1 MSFQELQNLS
11 SAVKDIIFSDNLT
24 DQNLRIADKFALNQS
39 QLDFILDLE
48 EKIWLKIISPLDLP
62 KELEQMERSEYYDL
76 RALSLELALNILW
89 PLQQYLG
96 EVDRLI
102 LRLGAKV
109 PRLQVLQTEPLVNKS
124 LPNSVKGAIKFLL
137 EQYPDLQDKRLSA
150 NKIILE
156 QNRRVQ
162 PTLANWLG
170 DYVHFLGAGFHDSLE
185 RSRYLAQSPN
195 VLALSEKEK
204 ENLRYFLLSYDDN
217 VAVELFT
224 DDAVLRFVM
233 LDEVAEI
240 DAEKEKALSW
250 EEILQNFADKIEVLK
265 GQILSDGLVLSEAEN
280 SLYKLRDILWQALAL
295 QDQAKVLS
303 CLKILLSKSALDLL
317 LVEDRRFKGLLRRFV
332 DLKFGENMRLDEQDK
347 LLSRRLFLEMILSAK
362 LQLASEQGVLAAFY
376 LTNLN
381 QASGQ
386 VVYLDKKN
394 NQLKWR
400 ELIVM
405 NNKIVW
411 QDNF

>member
-1 MSFQELQNLS
+1 MSNFF
-11 SAVKDIIFSDNLT
+11 KDLPPDIQDFIFGEAINQANHT
-24 DQNLRIADKFALNQS
+24 IADQFALNQS

-62 KELEQMERSEYYDL
+62 KELEQMERAQYYDL

-102 LRLGAKV
+102 LRLGGKV
-109 PRLQVLQTEPLVNKS
+109 PRLQVLQTDSVVNKS
-124 LPNSVKGAIKFLL
+124 LPNSVKGAVKFLL

-150 NKIILE
+150 NKIVIE
-156 QNRRVQ
+156 KNRRVQ
-162 PTLANWLG
+162 PTLANWLT

-195 VLALSEKEK
+195 VLALSEKER

-217 VAVELFT
+217 VPIELFT
-224 DDAVLRFVM
+224 DDAVLRFAL
-233 LDEVAEI
+233 LDEVADI
-240 DAEKEKALSW
+240 DTEKDKQLSW
-250 EEILQNFADKIEVLK
+250 EEILQNFSAKIEVLK
-265 GQILSDGLVLSEAEN
+265 GQILSDSLVLSEAEN

-295 QDQAKVLS
+295 QDQAKVLT

-362 LQLASEQGVLAAFY
+362 LQLASEQSVLAAFY

-386 VVYLDKKN
+386 VVYFDKKN